1 MYKLSIFPNG
11 IHICLQEIKHWSQSL
26 SLLVRVKKMLIITQG
41 ATKHTIFVIRHHENG
56 GIIAFFSFPQKSD
69 TIISVENNSNSNLFL
84 ELMALEY
91 TFQAWNNSSY
101 NAELDRLHTNLN
113 YNKYLN
119 NICSFL
125 HVEFV
130 RDLKINNHITT
141 YFRRVN
147 IRSIQILFK
156 IKAQSAKIAYNS
168 PSGSIESKIRIDVC
182 LASRTSKRWS
192 NIHTSYLIIRKWR
205 YPKSNRK
212 RCLARQ
218 GM

>member
-1 MYKLSIFPNG
+1 M
-11 IHICLQEIKHWSQSL
+11 
-26 SLLVRVKKMLIITQG
+26 T
-41 ATKHTIFVIRHHENG
+41 
-56 GIIAFFSFPQKSD
+56 
-69 TIISVENNSNSNLFL
+69 
-84 ELMALEY
+84 LEY
-91 TFQAWNNSSY
+91 TFQAWNNSSN
-101 NAELDRLHTNLN
+101 NAELDSLHTYLN

-130 RDLKINNHITT
+130 SDLKINNHIAT
-141 YFRRVN
+141 YLRRVN
-147 IRSIQILFK
+147 ISSIQILLK
-156 IKAQSAKIAYNS
+156 IKAQSAKIAHNS

-192 NIHTSYLIIRKWR
+192 NIHTSYLIVRKWR
-205 YPKSNRK
+205 NPKSNRK